1 LAAPVLVSPA
11 DRASNVSR
19 TPTFTWN
26 ASTGAT
32 TYKVQVSTNSSFT
45 ALVVNQSGVSA
56 TSLAITS
63 ALASRRTLYWRVQ
76 AVNGSTTSAWSTS
89 RRFTTAR

>member
-1 LAAPVLVSPA
+1 VSVPTLVSPA

-19 TPTFTWN
+19 TPTLTWN

-45 ALVVNQSGVSA
+45 ALVVDQSGVSA
-56 TSLAITS
+56 TSLPITS

-76 AVNGSTTSAWSTS
+76 AVNGTTTSAWSTS

>member
-1 LAAPVLVSPA
+1 VPTLVSPA

-19 TPTFTWN
+19 TPTLTWT

-32 TYKVQVSTNSSFT
+32 SYKVQVSTNSTFT
-45 ALVVNQSGVSA
+45 ALVVDQSGVSS
-56 TSLAITS
+56 TSLAITT

-76 AVNGSTTSAWSTS
+76 AVNGTTTSAWSAA
-89 RRFTTAR
+89 RRFTTMR